1 MDPQLESLH
10 IANRPKSRY
19 IQTFCFKIKFYGH
32 VNMFV
37 WLLLLEVT
45 HPCND

>member
-1 MDPQLESLH
+1 MYPQLESLH

-19 IQTFCFKIKFYGH
+19 IQTFCLKIKFYGH

-37 WLLLLEVT
+37 WLLLL
-45 HPCND
+45 